1 MNTRKVTFYLR
12 GENGFITRDELLA
25 IISDAGYKVEHE
37 LRYSPVYDDVVITI
51 YIDGVSM
58 LDIENNAYDPNLNG
72 EELSADMKTRSIED
86 ILALLT
92 KEIDEENYL
101 LISESDV
108 DEKDIVFYGSLG
120 EPRFT
125 VSFDLF

>member
-25 IISDAGYKVEHE
+25 IISAAGYKVEHK
-37 LRYSPVYDDVVITI
+37 LRYSPVYYDVVIAI
-51 YIDGVSM
+51 YVDGVTM
-58 LDIENNAYDPNLNG
+58 LNIEKNAYDPNLNG
-72 EELSADMKTRSIED
+72 EELFADMKTRSIED

-108 DEKDIVFYGSLG
+108 DEKDIVFYGTLG
-120 EPRFT
+120 EPRLKL
-125 VSFDLF
+125 SFDLF